1 MVRTL
6 LTGVLYLIANAAG
19 LFLAMLILP
28 GFKIDFTSFVST
40 VALFSLIEVFIS
52 PLLTKI
58 SLKNMPALSGGVA
71 LVTTFAGLWATSYFL
86 AGFEIGGVRNLL
98 LATFIVWLGALLAGV
113 ILPMFMFKKYLG
125 NRKD

>member
-28 GFKIDFTSFVST
+28 GFKIDFTSFIST

-58 SLKNMPALSGGVA
+58 SLKNMPALTGGVA
-71 LVTTFAGLWATSYFL
+71 LVTTFVGLWATSYL
-86 AGFEIGGVRNLL
+86 LSGFEMGGVRNLL
-98 LATFIVWLGALLAGV
+98 LATFIVWLGALIAGV
-113 ILPMFMFKKYLG
+113 VLPMFLFKKYLG